1 LFCITAPSRES
12 SGILNETDD
21 AEVRAR
27 KYGEAVVSTLSTVAS
42 VLEYP
47 RGNHYCVFLFHL
59 HDDWAS
65 LSVLL

>member
-1 LFCITAPSRES
+1 LFCIIAPSRES

-21 AEVRAR
+21 TEVRAR

-47 RGNHYCVFLFHL
+47 RGNHYYVFFFFFYMMIEPHC
-59 HDDWAS
+59 
-65 LSVLL
+65 